1 MSYLNYQ
8 YYLEELIVDYK
19 SYLEALEHSEDGEY
33 QEYDWCNPP
42 YVKNIVGEEIYN
54 FVIKASEIVDS
65 DPELYKKM
73 EKELLVK
80 LKLIDLEQDFN

>member
-8 YYLEELIVDYK
+8 YYLEGLIVDYK

-33 QEYDWCNPP
+33 QEYDWCNPS
-42 YVKNIVGEEIYN
+42 YAKNIMGREIYD

-73 EKELLVK
+73 EKELLVRLK
-80 LKLIDLEQDFN
+80 LKEMEQDFV